1 MRNLVDAM
9 LVEIKSKPLDFK
21 GDKVALRETVYNAVS
36 PAMRDVDDFGLA
48 LGTVL
53 NRKFVAFAETNDTPL
68 GLRTYANMIVSNAHK
83 EFDKDIRS
91 LVSKAV
97 ASIKHLKNHERVKVQ
112 EIMYDTSWECIV
124 HFMVGKVPA

>member
-9 LVEIKSKPLDFK
+9 LVELKSKPLEFK
-21 GDKVALRETVYNAVS
+21 GDKVALRESVYNAVS
-36 PAMRDVDDFGLA
+36 PAMREMDDFGLA

-68 GLRTYANMIVSNAHK
+68 GLRTYAQMILSNAHR

-97 ASIKHLKNHERVKVQ
+97 VSMPKLKNHERVKMQ
-112 EIMYDTSWECIV
+112 EMMYDASWKCV
-124 HFMVGKVPA
+124 AHFMVGQVPA